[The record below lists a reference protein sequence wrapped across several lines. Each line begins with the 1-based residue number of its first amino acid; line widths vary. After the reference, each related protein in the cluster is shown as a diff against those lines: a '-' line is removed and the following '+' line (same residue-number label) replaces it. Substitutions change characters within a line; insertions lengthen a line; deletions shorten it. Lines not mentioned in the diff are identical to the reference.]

1 MTLSSVIYKN
11 LDWIHFALQEA
22 LNENLDELPEA
33 IRLVEEMRDDIK
45 WEYTIIWRNDEEKEN
60 S

>member
-33 IRLVEEMRDDIK
+33 IRLVEEMR
-45 WEYTIIWRNDEEKEN
+45 EYYYLAKR
-60 S
+60 